1 MIDRDN
7 QLSTVPSAMADVVRL
22 LHCVLELWRGYF
34 RVPDSLRYLQKPSSL
49 EESDS
54 SYRLTINEEFDSS
67 YRSIINEESDSELA
81 SNRFQN
87 GGVYKQE
94 DAKYIE
100 ELQGQLQRS
109 YEAQIGR
116 LEDQLKEGNSN
127 SSRRI
132 EELRKQS
139 LGECTRYKA
148 EIAELENKIQQV
160 NASLSG
166 RIEELQNELEG
177 ERSRYEERIAEFQ
190 DELKEAND
198 NNSCRIEELYN
209 SSRKI
214 EELQMQLEGEHHRY
228 AVEIQN
234 LVNQLELAERQNSR
248 DFAGGESFLDSGAT
262 PHLLN
267 KAVTRVNQTSGN
279 FTRLLMLALKN
290 GGIDCT
296 KVAEALVPCVPFE
309 RAAHTKYAYQALVC
323 KVLFTDFESECFN
336 IEDNALDSLDP
347 EQHLEENFQ
356 RYQHLI
362 KQENPEELVYE
373 DATDSDFRR
382 FCNKKQKDLIAALS
396 LTGAPGVGDV
406 GALVFGE
413 AFGPDGIRRGDSAVT
428 QAQTQTASTSFVKF
442 ALAVFLV
449 HKLAFSM
456 HPLARIFRVK
466 DAVEFLPAYMEPV
479 VESADSDDEVDTDPG
494 SLIVGFMVVPGF
506 TVRKIVVHSR
516 VYTVKRVY
524 TA

>member
-22 LHCVLELWRGYF
+22 LHCVLDLWRGYF
-34 RVPDSLRYLQKPSSL
+34 RVPDSLRYSQKPSSL

-54 SYRLTINEEFDSS
+54 SYRLTINEELDSS
-67 YRSIINEESDSELA
+67 YRPIINEESDSELA

-100 ELQGQLQRS
+100 ELLGQLQSDCTR

-139 LGECTRYKA
+139 LGECARYKA

-166 RIEELQNELEG
+166 RIEELQNELKG
-177 ERSRYEERIAEFQ
+177 ERSRYEERIA
-190 DELKEAND
+190 
-198 NNSCRIEELYN
+198 
-209 SSRKI
+209 
-214 EELQMQLEGEHHRY
+214 ELQMQLEGEHHRY
-228 AVEIQN
+228 AGEIQN

-309 RAAHTKYAYQALVC
+309 RAAHTKYVYQALVC
-323 KVLFTDFESECFN
+323 KVLFTDFESESFN
-336 IEDNALDSLDP
+336 IEDNARDSLDP

-373 DATDSDFRR
+373 NATDSDFRR

-413 AFGPDGIRRGDSAVT
+413 AFGPDGIRRGDSTVT

-442 ALAVFLV
+442 ALSVFLV